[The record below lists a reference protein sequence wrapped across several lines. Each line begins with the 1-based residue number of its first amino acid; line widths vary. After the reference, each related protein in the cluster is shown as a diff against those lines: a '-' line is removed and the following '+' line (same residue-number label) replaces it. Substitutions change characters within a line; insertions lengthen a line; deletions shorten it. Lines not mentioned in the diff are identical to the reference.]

1 MKRLK
6 RITSA
11 EEISM
16 QDQLGEQIS
25 DLERSF
31 EYITS
36 GLEQLMMSDVD
47 DIKRGMQISDDLAI
61 SLDSIISDIADIFAD
76 GNSEIEESVDVKAD
90 TVKKKNGKWVN
101 RGDTGEEHG
110 EFSTKKEADAQRKA
124 MYAKGFKG

>member
-124 MYAKGFKG
+124 MYAKGFRG